1 VPVVAV
7 DSMIIDLLDENLRV
21 EADIAEAIEALEP
34 PPISLSSPA
43 YAVYW
48 LARWPRSGEVAFI
61 RSRRSSIK
69 NWPKCPQVS
78 GGTQSGYF
86 Q

>member
-1 VPVVAV
+1 
-7 DSMIIDLLDENLRV
+7 MIIDLLDENLHA

-34 PPISLSSPA
+34 PPISLSSAA

-48 LARWPRSGEVAFI
+48 LVDWHRSGEVAFI

-69 NWPKCPQVS
+69 N
-78 GGTQSGYF
+78 
-86 Q
+86 